1 VYGVRL
7 DEPGWWYGSGR
18 REELVARILAP
29 LGELYG
35 SVLQSRFKGHVP
47 YASRLPVICIG
58 NFTAGGTG
66 KTPLALFVT
75 DYLASLGESPVC
87 LTRGYGGTASG
98 PIWVASGSS
107 TARQVGDEPLLLA
120 RAGPTLVARDRK
132 AGAQL
137 IEEGSVPASVIVMD
151 DGMQNPELK
160 KNLVLA
166 VVDGKR
172 GLGNGR
178 VIPAGPLRAPLEFQ
192 AGLVDCVVVNGVDG
206 ENAGAEGSVLDRL
219 KRSFPGPVL
228 EARVAPVGE
237 FEWLRSSPVVAYA
250 GIGNPDRFF
259 ELLKTLGAEIIAR
272 KAFPDHHAFSQA
284 DAAALLA
291 EAWSSGAQ
299 LVTTE
304 KDMARLGGAT
314 GKCAELLAVSRALP
328 IRLKLEERDLMRLK
342 SLIDAT
348 LKAKGQGK
356 AADQR

>member
-1 VYGVRL
+1 VCGVRL
-7 DEPGWWYGSGR
+7 DEPGWWYGAGR

-35 SVLQSRFKGHVP
+35 SVLESRFKGHGP
-47 YASRLPVICIG
+47 YTSRLPVICIG

-66 KTPLALFVT
+66 KTPLALFVMG
-75 DYLASLGESPVC
+75 YLESLGEHPVC
-87 LTRGYGGTASG
+87 LTRGYGGSAAG
-98 PIWVASGSS
+98 PAWVARGKS
-107 TARQVGDEPLLLA
+107 TAREVGDEPLLLA

-137 IEEGSVPASVIVMD
+137 IEEAQVPASVIVMD

-160 KNLVLA
+160 KDLVLA
-166 VVDGKR
+166 VVDGSR
-172 GLGNGR
+172 GLANGR
-178 VIPAGPLRAPLEFQ
+178 VIPAGPLRAPLDFQ
-192 AGLVDCVVVNGVDG
+192 AGLVDCVVVNGPGGDS
-206 ENAGAEGSVLDRL
+206 AAEESIIDRL
-219 KRSFPGPVL
+219 KRTFPGPVL
-228 EARVAPVGE
+228 AADVAPFGDVA
-237 FEWLRSSPVVAYA
+237 WLRSAPVVAYA

-259 ELLKTLGAEIIAR
+259 HLLAELGADIIAR
-272 KAFPDHHAFSQA
+272 KPYADHHAFSQA

-291 EAWSSGAQ
+291 EAWSNGAQ

-304 KDMARLGGAT
+304 KDLARLEGAA
-314 GKCAELLAVSRALP
+314 GKCVELCAASRALA
-328 IRLKLEERDLMRLK
+328 IRLKFEERDLIRLT